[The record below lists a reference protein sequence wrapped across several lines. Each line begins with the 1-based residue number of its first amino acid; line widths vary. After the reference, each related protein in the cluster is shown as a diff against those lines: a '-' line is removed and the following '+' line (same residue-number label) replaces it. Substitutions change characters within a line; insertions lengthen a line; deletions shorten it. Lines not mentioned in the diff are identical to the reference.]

1 MSFKIRKPQLFIETY
16 GCQMNIADSEVVAAI
31 LVAQGYELTDDV
43 NNADLVL
50 INTCSVRDNAE
61 QRVWNRLDFFKGYKR
76 RKPNVKVGVIG
87 CMAKRVGQE
96 LIEHQAVDIVAG
108 PDSYRDMPMLLDR
121 AISGSTGI
129 DIEQSEVETYSG
141 IVPERVADDSISG
154 FVSIMR
160 GCNNFCTYCIVPY
173 TRGRERSRNPKDI
186 INEIKSLIDKGYR
199 EVTLLGQNVNS
210 YNWIEEDKEINF
222 PKLVEM
228 IAKINPNLRVRFTTS
243 HPKDISDELIEV
255 IARYNNVCK
264 HIHLPVQAGSNAV
277 LERMN
282 RKYTREYYL
291 ERVKKIRTLIPNCGL
306 TTDVFCGFSGE
317 TEQDFLQ
324 TLELLREVEFDSAFM
339 FKYSERPGT
348 YAAKK
353 LPDDVPEDIKIKRLT
368 EIIDLQNKIS
378 QKRNQAEVG
387 KTFEVLVEGY
397 SKKSDKDMFGRTS
410 QNKVVV
416 FPNNG
421 TKIGN
426 LVKVKIVSA
435 SSATLIGIVT

>member
-1 MSFKIRKPQLFIETY
+1 
-16 GCQMNIADSEVVAAI
+16 
-31 LVAQGYELTDDV
+31 
-43 NNADLVL
+43 
-50 INTCSVRDNAE
+50 
-61 QRVWNRLDFFKGYKR
+61 
-76 RKPNVKVGVIG
+76 
-87 CMAKRVGQE
+87 
-96 LIEHQAVDIVAG
+96 
-108 PDSYRDMPMLLDR
+108 
-121 AISGSTGI
+121 
-129 DIEQSEVETYSG
+129 
-141 IVPERVADDSISG
+141 
-154 FVSIMR
+154 MR

>member
-1 MSFKIRKPQLFIETY
+1 
-16 GCQMNIADSEVVAAI
+16 V
-31 LVAQGYELTDDV
+31 
-43 NNADLVL
+43 
-50 INTCSVRDNAE
+50 
-61 QRVWNRLDFFKGYKR
+61 
-76 RKPNVKVGVIG
+76 
-87 CMAKRVGQE
+87 
-96 LIEHQAVDIVAG
+96 
-108 PDSYRDMPMLLDR
+108 
-121 AISGSTGI
+121 
-129 DIEQSEVETYSG
+129 
-141 IVPERVADDSISG
+141 
-154 FVSIMR
+154 
-160 GCNNFCTYCIVPY
+160 
-173 TRGRERSRNPKDI
+173 
-186 INEIKSLIDKGYR
+186 
-199 EVTLLGQNVNS
+199 
-210 YNWIEEDKEINF
+210 DKEINF